1 MRGLAGAVALLTRL
15 PVRGAGEAADVAR
28 SVKWFGVV
36 GLAIGAVT
44 GLTYWAAAGVFG
56 PSLGAIV
63 AVAVTVGV
71 TGAMHEDGLAD
82 TFDGLSSTRSRERQ
96 FEIMKDSRLGTF
108 GVTALVLVLAARV
121 TLVSQLPGGA
131 GAISVLAWVHGLS
144 RAVVVGVMLG
154 ATPATAEGSAAAYR
168 ADVKRLPAAA
178 MALAVV
184 GSGWWVV
191 GDRLWPAAAA
201 AGSAAVALGSW
212 SHRRLGGVTGD
223 VLGACQQV
231 ALVAALAVVA
241 R

>member
-15 PVRGAGEAADVAR
+15 PVRTAGEPADIAR

-44 GLTYWAAAGVFG
+44 GLTYWAVAGAFG
-56 PSLGAIV
+56 PQLGAIV
-63 AVAVTVGV
+63 AVAVAVGV
-71 TGAMHEDGLAD
+71 TGALHEDGLAD
-82 TFDGLSSTRSRERQ
+82 TFDGLSSIRTRERQ
-96 FEIMKDSRLGTF
+96 LEIMKDSRLGTH
-108 GVTALVLVLAARV
+108 GVAALALALIARV
-121 TLVSQLPGGA
+121 TLVSQLPVGA
-131 GAISVLAWVHGLS
+131 GAISVLAWAHGLS
-144 RAVVVGVMLG
+144 RAIVVGVMIG
-154 ATPATAEGSAAAYR
+154 ASPATAEGSAAAFS
-168 ADVKRLPAAA
+168 ADVRRLPAAA

-201 AGSAAVALGSW
+201 AGIAAVALRMW
-212 SHRRLGGVTGD
+212 SHRRLGALTGD
-223 VLGACQQV
+223 VLGACQQL